1 MSDFLIRIK
10 PSTEGEKLF
19 QHMGKLAL
27 TDLSK
32 NRLSQQKFIRL
43 TGRTDHFGNYLEGSM
58 ISFAFKRLIK
68 ATQGIYHDVN
78 SDREVCNIRL
88 NRLLIDW
95 FWWLDRD
102 SISSLMRCTL
112 RAFDASNKSIAN
124 GISTDI
130 WGAAHIHKCCFCG
143 DLLTAVGNSTFNDSK
158 GNKASLEHVWPSS
171 LGGDSNK
178 DNLVPACFECN
189 NKKGDLLT
197 WEDGHIH
204 NFIYKVDFNH
214 SDFINDLP
222 RIQRIMLQRRAVF
235 TLANREKITLK
246 QALLRV
252 GPYGKLKVQDSLDT
266 WDIFNTQNH
275 SESLGENLW

>member
-1 MSDFLIRIK
+1 MSDFITRIK

-19 QHMGKLAL
+19 QYMGQLAL

-32 NRLSQQKFIRL
+32 NRLSQQNFIRL
-43 TGRTDHFGNYLEGSM
+43 TGRNDHFGNYLEGSM

-68 ATQGIYHDVN
+68 ATQGIFHDPN

-88 NRLLIDW
+88 KRLLLDW

-102 SISSLMRCTL
+102 SISSLMRFNL

-124 GISTDI
+124 GIATDI
-130 WGAAHIHKCCFCG
+130 WGTAHIHKCCFCG
-143 DLLTAVGNSTFNDSK
+143 DLLTAFGNSTFYDSK
-158 GNKASLEHVWPSS
+158 RNKASLEHVWPSS

-189 NKKGDLLT
+189 RQKGDLLA

-204 NFIYKVDFNH
+204 NFIYEVDFNR
-214 SDFINDLP
+214 SDFINRLP
-222 RIQRIMLQRRAVF
+222 IIQRILLQRRAVF

-246 QALLRV
+246 QALVRV
-252 GPYGKLKVQDSLDT
+252 GPYGKLNVIDSNDT

-275 SESLGENLW
+275 SESLGESLW